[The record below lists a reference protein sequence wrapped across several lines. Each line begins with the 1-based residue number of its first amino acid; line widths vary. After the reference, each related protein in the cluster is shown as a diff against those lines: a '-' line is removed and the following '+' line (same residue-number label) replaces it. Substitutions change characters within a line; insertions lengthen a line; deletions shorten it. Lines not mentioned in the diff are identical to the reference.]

1 MKLTDIILVLG
12 LKNRLIWDITFD
24 DDGTGAGAI
33 ELELV
38 DGTGTGAVD
47 ELLDDGAGREL

>member
-33 ELELV
+33 ELV
-38 DGTGTGAVD
+38 DGTGTGAV

>member
-1 MKLTDIILVLG
+1 MFNELTDIILVLG

-33 ELELV
+33 ELV
-38 DGTGTGAVD
+38 DGTGTGAV

>member
-24 DDGTGAGAI
+24 DDGTGAGAV
-33 ELELV
+33 ELV
-38 DGTGTGAVD
+38 DGTGAVD